1 MNINGSSSEWINV
14 WTHFVLEYFIT
25 QYLKGFTAQYSTVGV
40 QFLHDH
46 DYLDISLF
54 SASLGIISQENQEM
68 DCRHNFQFKRYQVKL
83 ECVHSYLSII
93 SSQDMDNIFR
103 WMRVGDGDC

>member
-25 QYLKGFTAQYSTVGV
+25 QYLKGFTAQYSTVGI

-46 DYLDISLF
+46 DYLDISLL
-54 SASLGIISQENQEM
+54 SQNNIIGKM
-68 DCRHNFQFKRYQVKL
+68 DCRHNFQSTRCQVK
-83 ECVHSYLSII
+83 
-93 SSQDMDNIFR
+93 F
-103 WMRVGDGDC
+103 

>member
-40 QFLHDH
+40 QFLHEH
-46 DYLDISLF
+46 DYLDISLPPSF
-54 SASLGIISQENQEM
+54 GMKANSQIYQFTRCVQYASNL
-68 DCRHNFQFKRYQVKL
+68 
-83 ECVHSYLSII
+83 HSY
-93 SSQDMDNIFR
+93 
-103 WMRVGDGDC
+103 

>member
-40 QFLHDH
+40 QFLHEH
-46 DYLDISLF
+46 DYLDISLPLTTIT
-54 SASLGIISQENQEM
+54 AQEKWIVV
-68 DCRHNFQFKRYQVKL
+68 CSHIFQCLKK
-83 ECVHSYLSII
+83 
-93 SSQDMDNIFR
+93 
-103 WMRVGDGDC
+103 

>member
-1 MNINGSSSEWINV
+1 MNINGSYTKWINV

-46 DYLDISLF
+46 DYLDIFLHP
-54 SASLGIISQENQEM
+54 QEQYYE
-68 DCRHNFQFKRYQVKL
+68 RSGLK
-83 ECVHSYLSII
+83 
-93 SSQDMDNIFR
+93 
-103 WMRVGDGDC
+103 

>member
-25 QYLKGFTAQYSTVGV
+25 QYLKGFTAQYSTVGT

-46 DYLDISLF
+46 DYLDISL
-54 SASLGIISQENQEM
+54 
-68 DCRHNFQFKRYQVKL
+68 
-83 ECVHSYLSII
+83 LSILRNNI
-93 SSQDMDNIFR
+93 TGEMFNLQDDK
-103 WMRVGDGDC
+103 

>member
-46 DYLDISLF
+46 DYLDISLL
-54 SASLGIISQENQEM
+54 SLSRNDITRESRNG
-68 DCRHNFQFKRYQVKL
+68 
-83 ECVHSYLSII
+83 LS
-93 SSQDMDNIFR
+93 STG
-103 WMRVGDGDC
+103 VGVCPLVFIDHVWAEYGQYF

>member
-46 DYLDISLF
+46 DYLDISLL
-54 SASLGIISQENQEM
+54 SLSSNNITREM
-68 DCRHNFQFKRYQVKL
+68 DCRHNFQFTRCQVKL
-83 ECVHSYLSII
+83 QSVCPLVFIDHFYAGYGQYFYVDVMVI
-93 SSQDMDNIFR
+93 
-103 WMRVGDGDC
+103 V

>member
-25 QYLKGFTAQYSTVGV
+25 QYLKGFTAQYSTVGL

-46 DYLDISLF
+46 DYLDAKQSEKMLDN
-54 SASLGIISQENQEM
+54 ADHGTWLLRKN
-68 DCRHNFQFKRYQVKL
+68 KRDEYRITVKQVLKGL
-83 ECVHSYLSII
+83 
-93 SSQDMDNIFR
+93 
-103 WMRVGDGDC
+103 

>member
-40 QFLHDH
+40 QFLHEH
-46 DYLDISLF
+46 DYLDISLPPSF
-54 SASLGIISQENQEM
+54 GITLDGSFHCE
-68 DCRHNFQFKRYQVKL
+68 
-83 ECVHSYLSII
+83 
-93 SSQDMDNIFR
+93 IFR
-103 WMRVGDGDC
+103 GGW